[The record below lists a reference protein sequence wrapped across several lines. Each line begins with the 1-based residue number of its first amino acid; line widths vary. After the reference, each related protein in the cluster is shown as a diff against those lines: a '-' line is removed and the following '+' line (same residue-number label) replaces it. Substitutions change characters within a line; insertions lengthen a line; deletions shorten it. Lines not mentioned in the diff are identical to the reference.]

1 MDHLCKVK
9 CKDGLHSLR
18 KYEAEDQLDMC
29 IPKSMKTLPRVAEAN
44 EQADSAHEG
53 GLHAGRRTV

>member
-18 KYEAEDQLDMC
+18 KYEAEDQLDMR
-29 IPKSMKTLPRVAEAN
+29 IPKSMKTLPRVAQAN
-44 EQADSAHEG
+44 EQAD
-53 GLHAGRRTV
+53 